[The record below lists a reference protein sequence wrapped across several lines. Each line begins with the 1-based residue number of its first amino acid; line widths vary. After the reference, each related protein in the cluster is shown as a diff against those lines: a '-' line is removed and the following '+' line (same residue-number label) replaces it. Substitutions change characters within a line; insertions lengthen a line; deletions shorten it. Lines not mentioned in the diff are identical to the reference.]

1 MVRSVHVLPHTHWDR
16 EWYDPFPTFRGRLV
30 AMLDELLPRLEA
42 DQAFHHFQLDGQ
54 MAVVDDYL
62 TVRPQQRKLIGE
74 LSTAGRLSMGPWYVL
89 PDEFLVSGETLI
101 RNLQL
106 GIARAEEFGGAM
118 HVGYLPDMFGHIAA
132 MPQLLRLFGFEH
144 AVVWR
149 GVPLSIDRPAF
160 FWESPDGS
168 TVRAEYLSAGYG
180 NGSGMPAD
188 AAQLRERI
196 GMFTE
201 VQGELV
207 GQTVLWMAGMDH
219 EAPPP
224 HLSRVV
230 AEFQSQESLR
240 STPDGAGTGEDG
252 EEPETYDLRIGSLSE
267 YLQVAPSTDLPTH
280 RGELRSGARAN
291 LLMGVTS
298 NRVDVKIAAAVAER
312 TLERLAEPLCALW
325 SADPSREQ
333 PLLDLAWLEVIRNA
347 AHDSICA
354 CSHDEVVDAVLHRY
368 AEAIRT
374 AQGVAQSAVLSASS
388 QIHKSGILLLNPCAR
403 ERVELVEIDVTASDL
418 AGAWSAGQEFETS
431 DQSWFQVLSERA
443 AHEELHIS
451 TAADA
456 PLIVA
461 RELIF
466 EHPETAQVVLI
477 ERPESAAEGS
487 DSGAILE
494 VHLLSELVGG
504 ETPTALSPLDALSEL
519 GRRCERDPGL
529 RISTVLHHPEAS
541 SRVLTMSGQVP
552 GFGWALWEPHAA
564 SSKVQSLG
572 PWGLTNGLI
581 SVEVDTTNGTFAI
594 NGNPGYGQI
603 VDEVDVGDTYNWC
616 PTQPEIRTLQPQS
629 TTVQRIEQ
637 GPLRS
642 KLQIDSEYLLP
653 ACAPS
658 EALLNPPSLLQTV
671 TTVLELRADEALL
684 RVNCSLLN
692 QVQDHRMRVHF
703 PLQARAHSSVAECA
717 FGLVER
723 PLAAE
728 GGPNEWGVPTFPSRR
743 FVTAGDLTV
752 THLGLCEYELV
763 DLDGDAQDSLTT
775 SGALALTLLRCTGWL
790 SRGPMASRPLPAGP
804 ENELLGSQLQKPLTL
819 QYAIALNYPDPYEL
833 ADRVWSPVQVVE
845 SLGGGSLNDS
855 GSKLEVSGMEVDAVL
870 TDSSGRLVIR
880 CHEPLGHQGWMRV
893 PGRAGQIV
901 DLLGNHLGE
910 FSEELKVRPHQILT
924 VALDPIEP

>member
-30 AMLDELLPRLEA
+30 SMLDELLPRLEA
-42 DQAFHHFQLDGQ
+42 DQSFVHFQLDGQ

-62 TVRPQQRKLIGE
+62 AVRPEQRKLICE

-118 HVGYLPDMFGHIAA
+118 QVGYLPDMFGHVAA
-132 MPQLLRLFGFEH
+132 MPQILRLFGFEH

-160 FWESPDGS
+160 WWESPDGS
-168 TVRAEYLSAGYG
+168 AVRAEYLSAGYG
-180 NGSGMPAD
+180 NGSGMPTD
-188 AAQLRERI
+188 ALQLRERI
-196 GMFTE
+196 EMFIE

-207 GQTVLWMAGMDH
+207 GEAVLWMAGMDH

-230 AEFQSQESLR
+230 AEFQAQESLR
-240 STPDGAGTGEDG
+240 SHPDG
-252 EEPETYDLRIGSLSE
+252 EEEEERELYDLRIGSLSE
-267 YLQVAPSTDLPTH
+267 YLKSAPSTNLPTH

-298 NRVDVKIAAAVAER
+298 NRVDVKIAAAQAER
-312 TLERLAEPLCALW
+312 SLERLAEPLCALW
-325 SADPSREQ
+325 SVDPIREQ

-368 AEAIRT
+368 AEATRT
-374 AQGVAQSAVLSASS
+374 AQAIAQSAMLSASS
-388 QIHKSGILLLNPCAR
+388 QTQTSGILLLNPSAR
-403 ERVELVEIDVTASDL
+403 QRVELIEIELPASAL
-418 AGAWSAGQEFETS
+418 AEEFSAEQGFESS
-431 DQSWFQVLSERA
+431 DQTWFQVLSERA
-443 AHEELHIS
+443 AQEELHVS

-466 EHPETAQVVLI
+466 EHPETAQVLLI
-477 ERPESAAEGS
+477 EQPASHLAGSAS
-487 DSGAILE
+487 DAVLE
-494 VHLLSELVGG
+494 VHLLNAEVGT
-504 ETPTALSPLDALSEL
+504 EALNALSPLDALSQL
-519 GRRCERDPGL
+519 GQRCERDPGL
-529 RISTVLHHPEAS
+529 HISTVLHHREAS

-552 GFGWALWEPHAA
+552 GFGWSIWQPHAP
-564 SSKVQSLG
+564 SFKVQSLG
-572 PWGLTNGLI
+572 SCGMTNSLI

-594 NGNPGYGQI
+594 NGNPGYGHI

-616 PTQPEIRTLQPQS
+616 PTQPEMVTLQPQS
-629 TTVQRIEQ
+629 TVVQCIEQ

-642 KLQIDSEYLLP
+642 KLQINSEYLLP
-653 ACAPS
+653 VCAPS
-658 EALLNPPSLLQTV
+658 EALDDPPSVLQTV
-671 TTVLELRADEALL
+671 TTVIELRADEAIL
-684 RVNCSLLN
+684 RVSSSLLN

-703 PLQARAHSSVAECA
+703 PLQTRTQSSIAECA
-717 FGLVER
+717 FGLAER

-752 THLGLCEYELV
+752 THEGLCEYELV
-763 DLDGDAQDSLTT
+763 DLDGDPEDPLTT
-775 SGALALTLLRCTGWL
+775 AGTLALTLLRCTGWL

-804 ENELLGSQLQKPLTL
+804 ENELLGSQLQKSLTL
-819 QYAIALNYPDPYEL
+819 EYAIALNYPDPYEL
-833 ADRVWSPVQVVE
+833 ADRVWSPLQIVE
-845 SLGGGSLNDS
+845 SLGGGRLNDS
-855 GSKLEVSGMEVDAVL
+855 GSKLAISGMEVDAVL
-870 TDSSGRLVIR
+870 TNSSGRLVIR
-880 CHEPLGHQGWMRV
+880 CHEPLGQAGWMRI
-893 PGRAGQIV
+893 PGRTGQIV
-901 DLLGNHLGE
+901 DLLGNHLGD
-910 FSEELKVRPHQILT
+910 FAEELKVRPHQILT
-924 VALDPIEP
+924 VALDPL